1 MNKTTAMLAA
11 TALTL
16 VSSSAALAMGTDTYV
31 GMQLGLTSLQ
41 NENLT
46 DQNNLNLY
54 GAMIGTSIND
64 KFSADLNFVNQGNY
78 FHGMVDLYFHHALS
92 SKITSRIGGGI
103 GAIHFNEGTSGA
115 YTDDTV
121 NNDSTTK
128 FAYQG
133 AVELEYAVTETLG
146 VFSGYH
152 YVGWNDSNTDLHANE
167 YLFGL
172 HYYL

>member
-16 VSSSAALAMGTDTYV
+16 VSSSAALAIGTDTYV

-41 NENLT
+41 DENST
-46 DQNNLNLY
+46 TVNNLNLY

-103 GAIHFNEGTSGA
+103 GAIHFNEGTSSH

-121 NNDSTTK
+121 DQDATTK

-133 AVELEYAVTETLG
+133 AVELEYAVTETLN

-152 YVGWNDSNTDLHANE
+152 YVGWTDSSNDKHANE